1 MLNCLVLGEKAAMTV
16 VMGSKQ
22 RMTNLEI
29 WHTPIVSSV
38 ARVFGEGPRP
48 GDMGV
53 IQNLRSMLRAHFR
66 KASPPVGMQDE
77 LYAQDDWAVLL
88 LLQ

>member
-22 RMTNLEI
+22 RRKNLEI

-38 ARVFGEGPRP
+38 ARVFG
-48 GDMGV
+48 
-53 IQNLRSMLRAHFR
+53 
-66 KASPPVGMQDE
+66 
-77 LYAQDDWAVLL
+77 
-88 LLQ
+88 